1 MATLFFARVLQT
13 AGGGTEHGAIRK
25 RLKKNEPDA
34 SCKRRAKKSGGEV
47 VGGWVINDREGAY
60 IVSCGARIKKT
71 NPLQSTTA
79 EPGGRL
85 ASEGTL
91 KSRMALQGA

>member
-47 VGGWVINDREGAY
+47 VGGVGF
-60 IVSCGARIKKT
+60 K
-71 NPLQSTTA
+71 
-79 EPGGRL
+79 
-85 ASEGTL
+85 
-91 KSRMALQGA
+91 